1 MTHRPDPHRLRGF
14 GWTDIQPTPGSHASG
29 RLPGP
34 LAQRALWLRPQTLA
48 EAFCMAGRRLGADRV
63 EVARLDPFADPWPR
77 LFQQEPAYLF
87 AQIVSFNPADA
98 GFEFVEA
105 LEREPEIAARLISD
119 LALQLRGWIRRM
131 DFTTPGLF
139 SEQLEQMDGEIGL
152 GRLIADL
159 AGQPGRAIKA
169 VMGRRA
175 AVAALRDSGQRL
187 AAARQMREHMRST
200 HTLLRNAAAAFRPR
214 AQAAFDQRI
223 RSGQMDPALG
233 LLIAEL
239 RAAQHVEAA
248 MNRLPERHTRHYY
261 DRILGQQP
269 APPGNERVLLLLGRS
284 PKPVFLAPDTKLEAR
299 LPDGSIQK
307 FSSEAAITAST
318 AAIGDVTMLSYETD
332 RHISYNA
339 ALGGITGVRTARL
352 RPDEGG
358 GNQPGRIFSQGTEIP
373 LRMGLDIASPMLFL
387 SEGTRL
393 IEMSLHMTRSSDLP
407 AASRALTATE
417 QQEPRPMPDPDVR
430 LALAA
435 DPDLVSA
442 FMPGKVETAVETM
455 ALAVSALAAERRITP
470 SMSLIYEYLTGLQ
483 PGAGSLR
490 LLLGRI
496 ATLSLIERAPF
507 PAGLYWTRL
516 FALIDKYR
524 PELTG
529 QGGEGAGPGVGPQQ
543 GSMIFTAFSE
553 QPDGTIDYSPEDVFQ
568 KLLGDAFDIR
578 LSTAQGAIAPSAQQ
592 VLPIRS
598 PRSSGGITLTMRLD
612 PSMPAI
618 TGPQPG
624 RAPVLSLR
632 HADNACTCPLS
643 FFESYAL
650 DSIEFTVKVDG
661 LRNLTGFSDDG
672 PVATDQTFMPFGVRP
687 DEGSTFQVGSP
698 ELAEKPITDIGIDLI
713 WERTPEGG
721 FVRHYEAYPKGT
733 DLPEPVLHVD
743 YLSGDGWKP
752 AGGTNLPLFES
763 EPVLGELVDQWR
775 FRGKVS
781 GHSIPAKGR
790 VSASEY
796 QSRQTIRAGMIRL
809 TLTGTAQAFNADQY
823 PLALVQ
829 AMRPR
834 LLPFDR
840 RPRRMPLAPF
850 VPRITRVSL
859 SYTAHSVTTL
869 NDPESARPGEQ
880 VVQVGPFGQVEVF
893 PQRLQRD
900 VRLFPH
906 RLGYGQLNIQLA
918 GPGATGPVVIC
929 FAMAESAHLRRVPRV
944 NPIRWFYLSAQGWK
958 DMPETALSSDTTA
971 GLMRSGLVMIDLP
984 EDALDHSPEMPAG
997 GAWIAAVATRPGLHV
1012 FPRLNQIS
1020 VNGIWALRGDH
1031 SWRGDGVSRVWS
1043 FNPPMPGLTQI
1054 REVSTPGDVRPPELT
1069 DHYIARV
1076 GERLRHRKRA
1086 VTPWDIERLVLQEFP
1101 EVWLAKCLPH
1111 LDRRSPE
1118 PVPGR
1123 ATVVAVR
1130 RPPEGKTARVPEPCL
1145 FDVAILQRIHAFISD
1160 LGPEFAHFD
1169 VVNPAFERLQVRA
1182 KVSFHPERE
1191 NGAMAQAL
1199 RQEIGRYLSVWSAG
1213 PELRRFGWSLNARML
1228 KAHIADLSWV
1238 RGVTDFSV
1246 LHLSADD
1253 AHSHE
1258 LLDTAQAEDDP
1269 RGLYGPVIRP
1279 RRPWGLP
1286 LSAPDHILTVLPDL
1300 DDETPAASGIGN
1312 LSVGDML
1319 IVGQRTTP

>member
-1 MTHRPDPHRLRGF
+1 MTQPTDPQAPTRFR
-14 GWTDIQPTPGSHASG
+14 WTDIQPTPGSHAAE

-34 LAQRALWLRPQTLA
+34 LAQRSLWLRPEGLA
-48 EAFCMAGRRLGADRV
+48 EAFCTAGHRLGANRV
-63 EVARLDPFADPWPR
+63 EVARLDPYAEPWPR

-87 AQIVSFNPADA
+87 AQLVSFNPADA

-105 LEREPEIAARLISD
+105 LEREPEIAARLIGD
-119 LALQLRGWIRRM
+119 LAWRMRGWIRRM
-131 DFTTPGLF
+131 DFATPGLF
-139 SEQLEQMDGEIGL
+139 SKQLDQMDHEIGL
-152 GRLIADL
+152 RGLIGDL
-159 AGQPGRAIKA
+159 AGQPSRAVLA
-169 VMGRRA
+169 VIGRRA
-175 AVAALRDSGQRL
+175 AVDALRGSGQPL
-187 AAARQMREHMRST
+187 AAAREMREQLRGT
-200 HTLLRNAAAAFRPR
+200 HTLLRNAAAAFAPR

-261 DRILGQQP
+261 DRIIGQQP
-269 APPGNERVLLLLGRS
+269 SPPGNERVLLLLGRS
-284 PKPVFLAPDTKLEAR
+284 PKPIFLAPDTRLEAR

-307 FSSEAAITAST
+307 FTSEAAITAST
-318 AAIGDVTMLSYETD
+318 AQIGDVAMLAYETD

-339 ALGGITGVRTARL
+339 ALGGITGVRAARL
-352 RPDEGG
+352 QPGG
-358 GNQPGRIFSQGTEIP
+358 ASDNQAGRIFSQGTEIP
-373 LRMGLDIASPMLFL
+373 MQMGLDISSPMLTL
-387 SEGTRL
+387 SEGVRL

-407 AASRALTATE
+407 AASRALTRAE
-417 QQEPRPMPDPDVR
+417 LEEPRPMPDPDVR

-442 FMPGKVETAVETM
+442 FMPGKIETSIETM
-455 ALAVSALAAERRITP
+455 ALEISGMAAERRITP

-483 PGAGSLR
+483 PGAGNLR

-507 PAGLYWTRL
+507 PDGSYWTSL

-529 QGGEGAGPGVGPQQ
+529 QAGVGSGPQDGTQQ

-553 QPDGTIDYSPEDVFQ
+553 LPDGTIDYSPEDVFQ

-578 LSTAQGAIAPSAQQ
+578 LSSAQGPIAPSAQQ
-592 VLPIRS
+592 LLPIRS

-612 PSMPAI
+612 PAMPAI
-618 TGPQPG
+618 TGPRPG
-624 RAPVLSLR
+624 EAPVLSLR
-632 HADNACTCPLS
+632 LASNACTCPLS
-643 FFESYAL
+643 FFERYAL
-650 DSIEFTVKVDG
+650 DSIEFTVRVEG
-661 LRNLTGFSDDG
+661 LRKLTGFSDDG

-687 DEGSTFQVGSP
+687 DEGSTFQIGSA
-698 ELAEKPITDIGIDLI
+698 EMAEKPVNEIGLALTWD
-713 WERTPEGG
+713 RPPEGG
-721 FVRHYEAYPKGT
+721 FARHYEAYPRGT
-733 DLPEPVLHVD
+733 AVPEPVLQVD

-752 AGGTNLPLFES
+752 VGGANLPLLQS
-763 EPVLGELVDQWR
+763 EPIVGDLIDEWR
-775 FRGKVS
+775 FQGKVS

-790 VSASEY
+790 VSAAEY
-796 QSRQTIRAGMIRL
+796 QSRQTIRAGMVRL
-809 TLTGTAQAFNADQY
+809 TLTGTAGAFNADQY

-840 RPRRMPLAPF
+840 RPRPMPLAPF
-850 VPRITRVSL
+850 VPRIARVAL
-859 SYTAHSVTTL
+859 SYTSRSVTQL
-869 NDPESARPGEQ
+869 NDPESARPGER

-893 PQRLQRD
+893 PQRLQSD
-900 VRLFPH
+900 IRLFPQ
-906 RLGYGQLNIQLA
+906 RFGYGQLNIQLT
-918 GPGATGPVVIC
+918 GPGATGPVAIC
-929 FAMAESAHLRRVPRV
+929 FAMAESAHLRLVPKV

-984 EDALDHSPEMPAG
+984 DDALDHSPEMPAG

-1012 FPRLNQIS
+1012 FPRLSQIS
-1020 VNGIWALRGDH
+1020 VNGIWALRGDQ
-1031 SWRGDGVSRVWS
+1031 SWRGESVSRVWS
-1043 FNPPMPGLTQI
+1043 FNPPMPGLTEI
-1054 REVSTPGDVRPPELT
+1054 REIATPGDVRPPELT

-1076 GERLRHRKRA
+1076 GERLRHRRRA

-1101 EVWLAKCLPH
+1101 EVWMAKCLPH
-1111 LDRRSPE
+1111 LDRRTPE
-1118 PVPGR
+1118 PVAGR

-1130 RPPEGKTARVPEPCL
+1130 RPPEGHRSRLPEPCL
-1145 FDVAILQRIHAFISD
+1145 FDVAILWRIHAFISEI
-1160 LGPEFAHFD
+1160 GPEFARFE

-1213 PELRRFGWSLNARML
+1213 PALRRFGWSLNARML
-1228 KAHIADLSWV
+1228 KAHVADLSWV

-1246 LHLSADD
+1246 LHLAADD

-1258 LLDTAQAEDDP
+1258 LLDTAQAGDDP
-1269 RGLYGPVIRP
+1269 RGLYGPIIRP
-1279 RRPWGLP
+1279 RHPWSLP
-1286 LSAPDHILTVLPDL
+1286 LSAPDHILTVLPEL
-1300 DDETPAASGIGN
+1300 EDETPTASGIGN
-1312 LSVGDML
+1312 LPVGEML